1 MPPDALPIED
11 WRNTAAY
18 DYLDDLTPS
27 ALAWECLRRNQAYNA
42 DLHALQAP
50 SAPSRT
56 EVAGRWGLRFPVS
69 RHHIR
74 PRPGDCLDA
83 EVRSF
88 DPPLRPS
95 PRRSGPGPDDQR
107 PPAST
112 EPSRA
117 GA

>member
-42 DLHALQAP
+42 DLRALQAP
-50 SAPSRT
+50 AAPSRT
-56 EVAGRWGLRFPVS
+56 EVAGRWGLRFPIP
-69 RHHIR
+69 HHHQR
-74 PRPGDCLDA
+74 PRSGDRLDP
-83 EVRSF
+83 ERRSF
-88 DPPLRPS
+88 DPPLRARAHR
-95 PRRSGPGPDDQR
+95 PRPGPDDQR
-107 PPAST
+107 APAVPEPP
-112 EPSRA
+112 RA